1 MNPDLQHLLI
11 FTGIA
16 IAGMFAH
23 YAKSWAKGEISG
35 NLVDYLFRDNP
46 RATVLSLGGVL
57 TAVATTWLTS
67 TLNGMSLQQLLL
79 AGFTTGFTIDSTL
92 NKGGAAIATPAAAPA
107 QKQGGFARVN
117 LLFAAAAL
125 SSLALFVLPGCAS
138 TPAPQTPA
146 ESIVYVEAAAASA
159 DSLAD
164 RLYLAG
170 SITKAEAQGVLRAS
184 RALQAAVQTAKALLA
199 SGDGGGA
206 QAQLQ
211 AVQADLQLVTAFL
224 TTHQ

>member
-1 MNPDLQHLLI
+1 MLQSLLI
-11 FTGIA
+11 F
-16 IAGMFAH
+16 AGAAGVGMLAH
-23 YAKSWAKGEISG
+23 YVKSWAKGEITG

-57 TAVATTWLTS
+57 AAVATTFATGTLT
-67 TLNGMSLQQLLL
+67 GMSLQQLLL
-79 AGFTTGFTIDSTL
+79 SGFTTGFAIDSTL
-92 NKGGAAIATPAAAPA
+92 NKGMTMVPPAAPA
-107 QKQGGFARVN
+107 QKQAGFARIN

-125 SSLALFVLPGCAS
+125 SSFALFVLPGCAT

-164 RLYLAG
+164 RLLLSG
-170 SITKAEAQGVLRAS
+170 SITKAEAQGVLQAS
-184 RALQAAVQTAKALLA
+184 KTLQAAVQTAKALLA
-199 SGDGGGA
+199 AGDGSGA

-211 AVQADLQLVTAFL
+211 TVQSDLALVTSFL
-224 TTHQ
+224 TSHQ